1 MTQVEEKLTRTTTFN
16 LGEYA
21 GPHNGYNATMLHP
34 MHHMLVIREQD
45 GTERSI
51 AVGQLALFL
60 QYAENHPHMGSALTA
75 VANTM
80 NKAA

>member
-1 MTQVEEKLTRTTTFN
+1 MPQVEEKVARTTTFN

-21 GPHNGYNATMLHP
+21 GEHNCYDTTKLHP
-34 MHHMLVIREQD
+34 MHHTLIIREDD

-60 QYAENHPHMGSALTA
+60 QYAENHPNMGSALDA
-75 VANTM
+75 VVNTM
-80 NKAA
+80 KAA